1 MSGNGREIAIGFCAA
16 FAAAFMPL
24 AVAPATASKPVPKT
38 IVGCVF
44 GGNLI
49 SSDGYEIRPRYG
61 DGRTI
66 DLKKFEGRGVSI
78 SGDLL
83 PGDAFI
89 LSKPPRDTGP
99 CKIMRPTG
107 KQ

>member
-1 MSGNGREIAIGFCAA
+1 MSGKGREIAIGFCAA
-16 FAAAFMPL
+16 FAAAFVPL
-24 AVAPATASKPVPKT
+24 AVAPANASKPVPKT

-44 GGNLI
+44 KGNLI

-66 DLKKFEGRGVSI
+66 ELQKFEGRGVSI

-89 LSKPPRDTGP
+89 LNRPPRDTGP
-99 CKIMRPTG
+99 CKIMRPAG

>member
-1 MSGNGREIAIGFCAA
+1 MSGKGREIIIGFCAA
-16 FAAAFMPL
+16 FAAALILF
-24 AVAPATASKPVPKT
+24 AVAPANASKPVPKT
-38 IVGCVF
+38 IIGCVF
-44 GGNLI
+44 NGELV

-61 DGRTI
+61 DGRTP
-66 DLKKFEGRGVSI
+66 DLKKLEGRGVSI

-89 LSKPPRDTGP
+89 LNKPPRDTGP
-99 CKIMRPTG
+99 CTIMRPAG

>member
-1 MSGNGREIAIGFCAA
+1 MSGKGRETAIGFCA
-16 FAAAFMPL
+16 FAAVFVPL
-24 AVAPATASKPVPKT
+24 AVAPANASKPVPKT
-38 IVGCVF
+38 IIGCIFNGELV
-44 GGNLI
+44 
-49 SSDGYEIRPRYG
+49 SSDGYEIRPRYA
-61 DGRTI
+61 DGRTV

-89 LSKPPRDTGP
+89 LNKPPRATGP
-99 CKIMRPTG
+99 CKIMRPAG

>member
-1 MSGNGREIAIGFCAA
+1 MLGNGREIAIGFIAA
-16 FAAAFMPL
+16 LISL
-24 AVAPATASKPVPKT
+24 ADAPANASKPVPKT
-38 IVGCVF
+38 IIGCVF
-44 GGNLI
+44 NGELV
-49 SSDGYEIRPRYG
+49 SSDGYEIRPRFR
-61 DGRTI
+61 DGRTP
-66 DLKKFEGRGVSI
+66 DLKKLEGRGVSI

-99 CKIMRPTG
+99 CTIMRP

>member
-1 MSGNGREIAIGFCAA
+1 MSGKGREIAIGFCAA
-16 FAAAFMPL
+16 FAAALVWL
-24 AVAPATASKPVPKT
+24 AIANASKPVPKT
-38 IVGCVF
+38 IAGCVF
-44 GGNLI
+44 DGNLV

-61 DGRTI
+61 DGRAP
-66 DLKKFEGRGVSI
+66 DLKKLEGRGVSI

-99 CKIMRPTG
+99 CKIMRP

>member
-1 MSGNGREIAIGFCAA
+1 MSGKSREIAIGFCAA
-16 FAAAFMPL
+16 FAAASF
-24 AVAPATASKPVPKT
+24 AVAPANASKPVPKT

-44 GGNLI
+44 NGNLI
-49 SSDGYEIRPRYG
+49 SSDGYGISPRYS
-61 DGRTI
+61 DGRTP
-66 DLKKFEGRGVSI
+66 DLKKLEARGVSI

-89 LSKPPRDTGP
+89 LNKPPRDIGP
-99 CKIMRPTG
+99 CKIMRPAG